1 MQFLSILAGFAL
13 IEASFSLAVPV
24 SQNIHPRATPLPPTE
39 DPFYTQPTGLE
50 DVKPGIILRSR
61 SIGELS
67 FQGAVPF
74 TAKASYQLM
83 FRTTDSL
90 GNASAAVT
98 TIIVPENANNSR
110 VLSYQF
116 AEDAAW
122 LNCAPSYVVQLGSN
136 PENFGSNGIETLF
149 IIAALDQGWIVNLP
163 DYEGLQSAFT
173 SGLQAGQA
181 TLDSV
186 RAALSSGDL
195 TSISADADYQMWG
208 YSGGSLASEW
218 AAELQPSYA
227 PELNFKGVA
236 LGGLVPNV
244 TSILLI
250 INKSLFAGLIP
261 PGILGLGSVYPDLE
275 AYLNE
280 HLVTSTSSTFKESLS
295 QCLAQ
300 DITTYAGQDMFS
312 YFDEGE
318 ATLLS
323 PIPQGVLQVTG
334 LMGTHGTPKMPVYAY
349 KAIGDEISPV
359 ADTDALV
366 AKLCAQGA
374 SIQYVRD
381 GLGEHASEEITGS
394 GDAFSFLVDRF
405 NGVPVTPGCTTTNV
419 LSDTLNGPGL
429 AYLGTEVVDA
439 LVAVLGLPVG
449 DYID

>member
-1 MQFLSILAGFAL
+1 MKFLRTLLGIVLLKVAL
-13 IEASFSLAVPV
+13 TIAVPIAL
-24 SQNIHPRATPLPPTE
+24 NIYPRATPLPPTE
-39 DPFYTQPTGLE
+39 DPFYTPPVGLD
-50 DVKPGIILRSR
+50 DVKPGTILRSR
-61 SIGELS
+61 TIGELS
-67 FQGAVPF
+67 FQGIVPF

-98 TIIVPENANNSR
+98 TIVVPENANTSR

-122 LNCAPSYVVQLGSN
+122 LNCAPSYVVQLDSN

-186 RAALSSGDL
+186 RAAISSGDL
-195 TSISADADYQMWG
+195 TSISSEAEYQMWG

-227 PELNFKGVA
+227 PELDFKGVA

-244 TSILLI
+244 TSILLT
-250 INKSLFAGLIP
+250 INKSLFAGLVP
-261 PGILGLGSVYPDLE
+261 PGILGLGNAYPELE

-280 HLVTSTSSTFKESLS
+280 HLINSTASTFRKSLS
-295 QCLAQ
+295 QCLAE

-312 YFDEGE
+312 YFDDGE

-323 PIPQGVLQVTG
+323 PIPQGVLQATG
-334 LMGTHGTPKMPVYAY
+334 LMGTHGTPQMPVYAY
-349 KAIGDEISPV
+349 KAIGDEISPI
-359 ADTDALV
+359 ADTDALIT
-366 AKLCAQGA
+366 KLCAQGA
-374 SIQYVRD
+374 NIQYVRD
-381 GLGEHASEEITGS
+381 VLGEHASEGITGS
-394 GDAFSFLVDRF
+394 GDAFGFLVDRF
-405 NGVPVTPGCTTTNV
+405 NGVPVTPGCTTTDV
-419 LSDTLNGPGL
+419 LSDILNGPGL
-429 AYLGTEVVDA
+429 VYLGTEVVDT
-439 LVAVLGLPVG
+439 LVAILGLPVG

>member
-1 MQFLSILAGFAL
+1 MQLYLSAVGFCLLRLVVA
-13 IEASFSLAVPV
+13 LAVSV
-24 SQNIHPRATPLPPTE
+24 SHNVVPRATPLPPTE
-39 DPFYTQPTGLE
+39 DPFYTPPPGLE
-50 DVKPGIILRSR
+50 DIEPGTILRSR

-67 FQGAVPF
+67 FQGVVPF
-74 TAKASYQLM
+74 TAKDTYQLLY
-83 FRTTDSL
+83 RTTDSL
-90 GNASAAVT
+90 GNASATVT
-98 TIIVPENANNSR
+98 TIIVPENANTTR

-116 AEDAAW
+116 AEDAAY

-173 SGLQAGQA
+173 SGIQAGQA

-186 RAALSSGDL
+186 RAALTSGNL
-195 TSISADADYQMWG
+195 TTISPDAEYQMWG

-218 AAELQPSYA
+218 AAELQPTYA

-244 TSILLI
+244 TSILLT
-250 INKSLFAGLIP
+250 INKSLFAGLVP
-261 PGILGLGSVYPDLE
+261 AGILGLGNAYPELE

-280 HLVTSTSSTFKESLS
+280 HLIPTNASTFKKALS
-295 QCLAQ
+295 QCLAE

-318 ATLLS
+318 ATLTS
-323 PIPQGVLQVTG
+323 SVPQSVIAATG
-334 LMGTHGTPKMPVYAY
+334 QMGTHGTPQMPVYAY
-349 KAIGDEISPV
+349 KAIGDEISVV

-374 SIQYVRD
+374 NIQYVRD
-381 GLGEHASEEITGS
+381 GLGEHATEEITGS
-394 GDAFSFLVDRF
+394 GDAFAFLVDRF

-419 LSDTLNGPGL
+419 LSDTLNGSGL
-429 AYLGTEVVDA
+429 LYLGTEVVDTLLA
-439 LVAVLGLPVG
+439 ILELPVG
-449 DYID
+449 NYID

>member
-1 MQFLSILAGFAL
+1 MRFSLEIIGFAML
-13 IEASFSLAVPV
+13 QVASALAVPV
-24 SQNIHPRATPLPPTE
+24 SHNLSPRATVLPPTE
-39 DPFYTQPTGLE
+39 DPFYTPPDGLADE
-50 DVKPGIILRSR
+50 EPGTILRTR

-67 FQGAVPF
+67 FQGVVPF
-74 TAKASYQLM
+74 TANASYQLM
-83 FRTTDSL
+83 YRTTDSL

-98 TIIVPENANNSR
+98 TIIVPENANTSR

-122 LNCAPSYVVQLGSN
+122 LNCAPSYVVQLGSD
-136 PENFGSNGIETLF
+136 PDNFGSNGLETLF

-173 SGLQAGQA
+173 SGIQAGQA

-186 RAALSSGDL
+186 RAALASGNL
-195 TSISADADYQMWG
+195 TTISPEAEYQIWG

-218 AAELQPSYA
+218 AAELQPTYA

-244 TSILLI
+244 TSILLT

-261 PGILGLGSVYPDLE
+261 AGILGLGNAYPELE
-275 AYLNE
+275 AYINE
-280 HLVTSTSSTFKESLS
+280 HLYPANASTFKEALT

-300 DITTYAGQDMFS
+300 DTITYAGQDLFS

-318 ATLLS
+318 ATLFT
-323 PIPQGVLQVTG
+323 PIPQSVLAATG
-334 LMGTHGTPKMPVYAY
+334 QMGAHGTPQMPVYAY
-349 KAIGDEISPV
+349 KAIADEISPV
-359 ADTDALV
+359 ADTDELV

-374 SIQYVRD
+374 NIQYVRD
-381 GLGEHASEEITGS
+381 RLGEHATEEITGS
-394 GDAFSFLVDRF
+394 GDAFGFLVDRF
-405 NGVPVTPGCTTTNV
+405 NGVEVTPGCTTTDV
-419 LSDTLNGPGL
+419 LSDTLSGSGL
-429 AYLGTEVVDA
+429 VYLGTEVVDA
-439 LVAVLGLPVG
+439 LLAILGEPVG